1 MMPLQNRKMGAQ
13 AIAMRGLLVALAMVL
28 SWVEA
33 QIPAFFAVPGMK
45 LGLTNL
51 VVLVALYRL
60 GWPDALALNIVR
72 IILVGLTFGNL
83 FAVVYSLAGGVLSF
97 LVMFILK
104 KSGKFNVITVSVA
117 GGVFHNIGQILVA
130 MVVLESGYVLYY
142 LPVLWLTGLGAG
154 AVIGALCALFVKRL
168 PENC

>member
-1 MMPLQNRKMGAQ
+1 M
-13 AIAMRGLLVALAMVL
+13 
-28 SWVEA
+28 
-33 QIPAFFAVPGMK
+33 
-45 LGLTNL
+45 
-51 VVLVALYRL
+51 
-60 GWPDALALNIVR
+60 
-72 IILVGLTFGNL
+72 
-83 FAVVYSLAGGVLSF
+83 
-97 LVMFILK
+97 MFILK

-154 AVIGALCALFVKRL
+154 AVIGALCALVVKRL